1 MGVFAIRKAGSLF
14 PLWGLSLAFL
24 CLFLPALSG
33 CHYTEGVSVTIMPEG
48 GVVLNR
54 LAVLPFREIIP
65 EDEAA
70 KMVSCPLCGAVFNTD
85 KFTDASLSVASV
97 ENIFLESLQEHKK
110 LTLLA
115 PDSTA
120 EVYRRV
126 TASLKVPL
134 PEIFRRVG
142 AELEADGI
150 LIGYVFRYRERKG
163 YTYSVEKP
171 ASVAFDIHLVRASD
185 GLVVWRGAF
194 DYTQSTLM
202 EDIFQLSAFYKRG
215 GKWSTARELTKE
227 GVAELLKTFPGIN

>member
-1 MGVFAIRKAGSLF
+1 MGVFAIKKACSLF
-14 PLWGLSLAFL
+14 SLWGLSLTFL

-33 CHYTEGVSVTIMPEG
+33 CHYTEGVSTTMMPEG

-65 EDEAA
+65 EDAAA
-70 KMVSCPLCGAVFNTD
+70 KMVSCPLCGAVFSTD
-85 KFTDASLSVASV
+85 KFTDASLSVAAV
-97 ENIFLESLQEHKK
+97 ENIFLESLREHKK

-115 PDSTA
+115 PDSTS
-120 EVYRRV
+120 EVSRRF

-134 PEIFRRVG
+134 PETLRQVG
-142 AELEADGI
+142 AELKADGI

-163 YTYSVEKP
+163 YAYSVEKP

-194 DYTQSTLM
+194 DKTQRSLM
-202 EDIFQLSAFYKRG
+202 EDIFQLSAFFNRG
-215 GKWSTARELTKE
+215 GKWITAGELTKE
-227 GVAELLKTFPGIN
+227 GVAEILKTFPGID